1 MGTVSELAILSAKS
15 KALDAANQS
24 IGKADAALVDGY
36 RSIVSV
42 IDEERVALVDETT
55 GRLRQGTLA
64 ALATLAP
71 NADKSWISTA
81 WSAFRADPE
90 KFAQATSLRQLRDI
104 ASSGA
109 AAKASASEAAKAL
122 KALSAALA
130 KASAAGVKPA
140 TIIEIVEAAIVM
152 PDDDDDAPHAAASA
166 AADAADAR
174 ARAAADE

>member
-42 IDEERVALVDETT
+42 IDSERVALVDENN
-55 GRLRQGTLA
+55 GRLRPGTLA

-90 KFAQATSLRQLRDI
+90 KYAAATSLRQLRDI
-104 ASSGA
+104 AATGA
-109 AAKASASEAAKAL
+109 AKKAPASEAARAVDRLTAAL
-122 KALSAALA
+122 KQAVSASVDADLILKLVEVALSAPT
-130 KASAAGVKPA
+130 K
-140 TIIEIVEAAIVM
+140 
-152 PDDDDDAPHAAASA
+152 
-166 AADAADAR
+166 
-174 ARAAADE
+174 

>member
-1 MGTVSELAILSAKS
+1 MGTQSELAILSAKS
-15 KALDAANQS
+15 KDLDAANVS
-24 IGKADAALVDGY
+24 IGNADAALVDGY
-36 RSIVSV
+36 RAIVSI
-42 IDEERVALVDETT
+42 IDSERVALVDENT

-81 WSAFRADPE
+81 WGAFRADPE

-130 KASAAGVKPA
+130 KASAAGVKPE
-140 TIIEIVEAAIVM
+140 TILDIVEATLS
-152 PDDDDDAPHAAASA
+152 APS
-166 AADAADAR
+166 DTK
-174 ARAAADE
+174 